1 VENKRGMSAVPRI
14 GNPFMKILLIAAV
27 LCAICL
33 QPAAAADG
41 YAGDKIVSVHSAA
54 CPPSVNKRRAPVA
67 TGGGRVTI
75 LSTGSGK

>member
-1 VENKRGMSAVPRI
+1 
-14 GNPFMKILLIAAV
+14 MKTLLIAVVIFASY
-27 LCAICL
+27 L

-54 CPPSVNKRRAPVA
+54 CPRGTSRRGPPVV

-75 LSTGSGK
+75 LSAGGGK